1 MKPIK
6 FNSNCKSNS
15 YPSHFE
21 LLNSDYELF
30 RGKYFTDKC
39 LDLLKTNYSNSQL
52 LLTHSATGG
61 LEIIAKLLKLKI
73 GDEVIMPSF
82 TFVSTANAFVNAGA
96 TPVFVDID
104 INSLNLDI
112 DLVEKAI
119 TSNTKAIVAMHYVG
133 HPCDMD
139 RLKSICN
146 KYSIYLIED
155 AAMGF
160 GTSYNGEPLGSIGD
174 FGVISFDITK
184 QISAIQGGLLLVNNK
199 SFVEKSN
206 EIYHNGTN
214 RMLYENGDIPYYE
227 WVGEGSKYQMNEL
240 NSAYLYEQ
248 LMNANETLSHR
259 RKLSVM
265 YFDSLKDLADK
276 GYFNLMAQNL
286 VSDNVHAFYLIANS
300 KAERISLQNY
310 LKDNLVEAFFHY
322 VPLHTSSFGIKVGRY
337 IGADLTVN
345 ISDSL
350 LRLPFH
356 AGVTDNDVKRISTL
370 IGDFYNGE

>member
-1 MKPIK
+1 
-6 FNSNCKSNS
+6 
-15 YPSHFE
+15 
-21 LLNSDYELF
+21 
-30 RGKYFTDKC
+30 
-39 LDLLKTNYSNSQL
+39 
-52 LLTHSATGG
+52 
-61 LEIIAKLLKLKI
+61 
-73 GDEVIMPSF
+73 MPEQHLC
-82 TFVSTANAFVNAGA
+82 
-96 TPVFVDID
+96 FVDID

-240 NSAYLYEQ
+240 NSAFLYEQ
-248 LMNANETLSHR
+248 LMNANEILSHR

-310 LKDNLVEAFFHY
+310 LKDNLVEAFFS
-322 VPLHTSSFGIKVGRY
+322 LCSTSYLQFWNKSREVYWG
-337 IGADLTVN
+337 
-345 ISDSL
+345 
-350 LRLPFH
+350 
-356 AGVTDNDVKRISTL
+356 
-370 IGDFYNGE
+370 